1 MGKYYKAYVSTKTD
15 DFILAA
21 FTLITTQ
28 DLSFTCHLCASVM
41 LGWGW
46 GETENVRRQVE
57 ASVKETHF
65 IIEIG

>member
-28 DLSFTCHLCASVM
+28 DLSVTCHLCASVM

-46 GETENVRRQVE
+46 GETGNVRRQVE
-57 ASVKETHF
+57 ASVRRPILLLK
-65 IIEIG
+65 